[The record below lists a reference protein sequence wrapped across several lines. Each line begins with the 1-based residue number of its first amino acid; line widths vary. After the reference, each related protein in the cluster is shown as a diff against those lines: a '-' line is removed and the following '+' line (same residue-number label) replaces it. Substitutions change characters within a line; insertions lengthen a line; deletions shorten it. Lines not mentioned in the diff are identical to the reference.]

1 MNDRYESEIKMERME
16 KLVSELKQKIYDLV
30 LVQERHEKQIQNLE
44 QSYNTLSEKIYQNRK
59 EA

>member
-1 MNDRYESEIKMERME
+1 MNDRYESEVKMERME

-44 QSYNTLSEKIYQNRK
+44 KSYNNLSEKIYQNRK

>member
-44 QSYNTLSEKIYQNRK
+44 KSHNTLSEKIYQNRK

>member
-44 QSYNTLSEKIYQNRK
+44 KSYNTLSEKIYQNRK